1 MAITIFSRALGKQIN
16 PVNFNSGGEAL
27 TALLGGHVD
36 GVLGNPLEFMGHLKS
51 GAVRALAVFR
61 DDRFAAFPDVP
72 TMKEAGINTPKF
84 QMWRG
89 LAVPKDIDPAAL
101 AYWVDIMKKVNESA
115 TMKKYIADNVAAEAP
130 IYGKDFEKFVAD
142 QEKLYRDLLGKPA

>member
-1 MAITIFSRALGKQIN
+1 
-16 PVNFNSGGEAL
+16 
-27 TALLGGHVD
+27 
-36 GVLGNPLEFMGHLKS
+36 MGHLKS

-61 DDRFAAFPDVP
+61 DDRFTAFPDVP
-72 TMKEAGINTPKF
+72 TMKESGINTPKF

-89 LAVPKDIDPAAL
+89 LAMPKGADPAAV
-101 AYWVDIMKKVNESA
+101 AYWVEIMRKVNTSA

-130 IYGKDFEKFVAD
+130 IYGNDFEKFVAD

>member
-1 MAITIFSRALGKQIN
+1 M
-16 PVNFNSGGEAL
+16 
-27 TALLGGHVD
+27 
-36 GVLGNPLEFMGHLKS
+36 
-51 GAVRALAVFR
+51 RALAVFR
-61 DDRFAAFPDVP
+61 DDRFSAFPDVP

-89 LAVPKDIDPAAL
+89 VAMPKGADPAAV

-115 TMKKYIADNVAAEAP
+115 TMKKYIADNVATEAP
-130 IYGKDFEKFVAD
+130 MYGPDAVKFVAD